1 MDAEAAKANPFFPD
15 RVAHG
20 YLLLSFAAGLFVEPN
35 PGPVLANTGLNA
47 LSFQKPVVVG
57 DSIAVQLTVKRKTRR
72 TKDYGE
78 VRWHVVLR
86 NQDQE
91 HVAEYE
97 LLTMNSYGETK
108 GT

>member
-1 MDAEAAKANPFFPD
+1 M
-15 RVAHG
+15 
-20 YLLLSFAAGLFVEPN
+20 
-35 PGPVLANTGLNA
+35 
-47 LSFQKPVVVG
+47 VG

-72 TKDYGE
+72 TEDYGE

-108 GT
+108 GA